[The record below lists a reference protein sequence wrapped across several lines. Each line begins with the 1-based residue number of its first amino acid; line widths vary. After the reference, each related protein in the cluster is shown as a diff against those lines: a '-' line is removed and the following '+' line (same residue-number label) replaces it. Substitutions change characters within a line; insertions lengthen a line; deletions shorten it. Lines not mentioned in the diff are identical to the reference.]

1 MKRLATAWLVA
12 AIVLTVLGGIRG
24 DLRTGAQETTTP
36 TAGGI
41 RQGRESELLL
51 TQIAEAQRNE
61 DVLHAELAAA
71 LATEQAGLAATV
83 TALEDQVTALEDQ
96 ATAAEATSA
105 ALTNEVT
112 ALQTEVAEL
121 EAGGVTMPADVVEVG
136 MNEVAQVGAWE
147 ITVTGVQR
155 GNEIESRT
163 AGEEPA
169 AAAGEFLLV
178 ELEIV
183 NAGVETQTYDPTWF
197 EISDERGRSW
207 PFDFSQTDNLALAG
221 AGIRQYAA
229 VEPGLPQTAV
239 VVFDIAADAT
249 GLTLRTLPADEL
261 EFTSAPQP
269 APFIISLAEE

>member
-12 AIVLTVLGGIRG
+12 AIVLTVLGSSRG
-24 DLRTGAQETTTP
+24 DLRIGAQETSTP
-36 TAGGI
+36 ATGDI

-51 TQIAEAQRNE
+51 TQIADAQRNE
-61 DVLHAELAAA
+61 DALHAELAAA
-71 LATEQAGLAATV
+71 LATEQAGLVATV
-83 TALEDQVTALEDQ
+83 TALEGQV
-96 ATAAEATSA
+96 TAAEATSA
-105 ALTNEVT
+105 ALASEVA

-121 EAGGVTMPADVVEVG
+121 EAGGVTMPAGVVEVG

-169 AAAGEFLLV
+169 AAVGEFLVV

-183 NAGVETQTYDPTWF
+183 NMGVETQTYDPSWF

-207 PFDFSQTDNLALAG
+207 PFDFTQTDNLALAE

-239 VVFDIAADAT
+239 VVFDIAEDAT